1 MDVIDAD
8 EIVDCILLH
17 ADVRTLHRVQRVSRQ
32 WMRRGREVFSSE
44 HWRKRQLLDRTWI
57 GDFAEFPLVP
67 AAEPEQEAGGSS
79 EFEVAAVP
87 SSWVRTTANGS
98 GAYPPAGSN
107 TTATVSASFTSAA
120 VHITV
125 CETEIT
131 SADEDSDW
139 DEYEECAA
147 WDALYTGTVSWST
160 VPAGPRGIEGPGV
173 WHVLVRVGATMRKGE
188 TFCYMH
194 APHSRSRPHFVATLI
209 FPSYLT
215 RLLFYET
222 PGHFDRGAE
231 AEPAEIV
238 CSLHPGGALRMEV
251 PFAAGGCNEGT
262 AGVQPVALRRC
273 VDHRQVRA
281 AADSG
286 RESLPL
292 DGLGIG
298 QTTVHSAIFGIHTA
312 GSEL

>member
-57 GDFAEFPLVP
+57 GDFAEFPWVP

-79 EFEVAAVP
+79 DFEVAAVP
-87 SSWVRTTANGS
+87 SSWVRTTANGRQT
-98 GAYPPAGSN
+98 GPAGSN

-188 TFCYMH
+188 TFCYD
-194 APHSRSRPHFVATLI
+194 APHSVRSRPHLM
-209 FPSYLT
+209 
-215 RLLFYET
+215 R
-222 PGHFDRGAE
+222 H
-231 AEPAEIV
+231 
-238 CSLHPGGALRMEV
+238 
-251 PFAAGGCNEGT
+251 
-262 AGVQPVALRRC
+262 
-273 VDHRQVRA
+273 
-281 AADSG
+281 
-286 RESLPL
+286 
-292 DGLGIG
+292 
-298 QTTVHSAIFGIHTA
+298 
-312 GSEL
+312 